1 MMMLVATQTMSV
13 AREHVSLRDPC
24 QSPARDL
31 DDDVQDVE
39 RPEPLDA
46 LYRPVRFVTMMTCH
60 SWCNQRTQEG
70 ERMRRISRENRRAPT
85 ITTSSRILTWTVAS
99 VSSPCESTNR

>member
-46 LYRPVRFVTMMTCH
+46 LYRPVRFVTMMTCPLH
-60 SWCNQRTQEG
+60 GAIRGRKRAG
-70 ERMRRISRENRRAPT
+70 ESAVSPVRFAGRRR
-85 ITTSSRILTWTVAS
+85 
-99 VSSPCESTNR
+99 